1 MIDKNIAVYK
11 LPIRRIQNY
20 KYQHYDI
27 KSIVGV
33 ANFNSSSR
41 KIDIV
46 MYSDN
51 RYIHK
56 QIEIRNNLLFMRIK
70 KRLIR

>member
-11 LPIRRIQNY
+11 LHIRGIQNY
-20 KYQHYDI
+20 KYQHYDR
-27 KSIVGV
+27 KYIVGA
-33 ANFNSSSR
+33 ANLDSSSR

-46 MYSDN
+46 VYSDN

-56 QIEIRNNLLFMRIK
+56 QIEIKNNLLFMRIK
-70 KRLIR
+70 KRSIR